1 MPAPVLVERLG
12 HRFTQAL
19 RESSDFRGDLSIV
32 VDPGAVVDVARYLR
46 DEEGFD
52 YFLYATAVDWPARD
66 PRFTVVWEVRS
77 LANKT
82 RIRIKTTAAMPEP
95 HVPTLTEVWPAAN
108 WHEPPTDWIELNM
121 GPQHP
126 STHGVLRVRLKL
138 DGERV
143 RDADPDVG
151 YLHTGF
157 EKSFE
162 EKTYTQGITF
172 SDRMDYL
179 APPIN
184 NVGFVMSVEKLIG
197 VEVPARA
204 QAIRV
209 MMMELAR
216 IASHELLLGTAGL
229 DLGVYSGF
237 FYAWRD
243 RELVLDLNEA
253 YSGVR
258 MMTSFTRVGGV
269 AWDLPEGWIEQLQ
282 RFIDVMPGRI
292 DDFEAMLTDN
302 PIWHQRLQGI
312 GALSAQDAIKTGV
325 TGPMLRASGVDYDVR
340 KAFPYCGYEQYDFQV
355 PLGTNGDC
363 YDRYRVRV
371 QEMRESLKILQQVVD
386 TLPSGPWI
394 TSDRKVALPPRSE
407 LSKSMES
414 VIHHFRLVSEGF
426 KGPVGDVYAFVESPR
441 GELGF
446 YLVSDGTNK
455 PYRMKVRPPS
465 FCNLQPL
472 KKLVQGVLLADVI
485 AIMGSMDFILG
496 DVDR

>member
-1 MPAPVLVERLG
+1 V
-12 HRFTQAL
+12 FT
-19 RESSDFRGDLSIV
+19 
-32 VDPGAVVDVARYLR
+32 
-46 DEEGFD
+46 EE
-52 YFLYATAVDWPARD
+52 
-66 PRFTVVWEVRS
+66 TVTPSGGRRM
-77 LANKT
+77 T
-82 RIRIKTTAAMPEP
+82 
-95 HVPTLTEVWPAAN
+95 
-108 WHEPPTDWIELNM
+108 LNM

-126 STHGVLRVRLKL
+126 STHGVLRVKLRL
-138 DGERV
+138 DGEVV
-143 RDADPDVG
+143 RDADADIG

-162 EKTYTQGITF
+162 DKTYTQGITF

-179 APPIN
+179 GPPIN
-184 NVGFVMSVEKLIG
+184 NVGFVSAVEKLM
-197 VEVPARA
+197 ELDVPPRA

-216 IASHELLLGTAGL
+216 LGSHELWLGTAGL

-243 RELVLDLNEA
+243 RELILDLNEA

-269 AWDLPEGWIEQLQ
+269 AWDLPDGWLDQLQ
-282 RFIDVMPGRI
+282 RFIDVMPARI

-302 PIWHQRLQGI
+302 PIWLERLRGV
-312 GALSAQDAIKTGV
+312 GPLSREQAIEAGV

-340 KAFPYCGYEQYDFQV
+340 KTFPYCGYEQYDFDV
-355 PLGTNGDC
+355 PLGVNGDC
-363 YDRYRVRV
+363 FDRYKVRV
-371 QEMRESLKILQQVVD
+371 QEMRESLKILQQVKD
-386 TLPSGPWI
+386 TLPGGRWL
-394 TSDRKVALPPRSE
+394 TDNRKVALPPRTE
-407 LSKSMES
+407 LSTSMES

-446 YLVSDGTNK
+446 YLVSDGANK

-472 KKLVQGVLLADVI
+472 KKLVDGVLVADVI
-485 AIMGSMDFILG
+485 AVMGSMDFILG

>member
-1 MPAPVLVERLG
+1 
-12 HRFTQAL
+12 
-19 RESSDFRGDLSIV
+19 
-32 VDPGAVVDVARYLR
+32 
-46 DEEGFD
+46 
-52 YFLYATAVDWPARD
+52 
-66 PRFTVVWEVRS
+66 
-77 LANKT
+77 
-82 RIRIKTTAAMPEP
+82 
-95 HVPTLTEVWPAAN
+95 
-108 WHEPPTDWIELNM
+108 M

-126 STHGVLRVRLKL
+126 STHGVLRVKLKL
-138 DGERV
+138 DGEIV
-143 RDADPDVG
+143 RDAEPEIG

-162 EKTYTQGITF
+162 DKTYTQGITF

-184 NVGFVMSVEKLIG
+184 NVGFVMAVEKLLEL
-197 VEVPARA
+197 EVPPRA
-204 QAIRV
+204 QVIRV
-209 MMMELAR
+209 LMMELAR
-216 IASHELLLGTAGL
+216 IASHELWLGTAGL

-269 AWDLPEGWIEQLQ
+269 AWDLPDGWIEQLQ
-282 RFIDVMPGRI
+282 RFIDLMPPRI
-292 DDFEAMLTDN
+292 DDFESMLTNN
-302 PIWHQRLQGI
+302 PIWLERLRGV
-312 GALSAQDAIKTGV
+312 GVLSAADAIECGV
-325 TGPMLRASGVDYDVR
+325 TGPMLRGSGVDYDVR
-340 KAFPYCGYEQYDFQV
+340 KQFPYCGYENYEFDV
-355 PLGTNGDC
+355 PLGVNGDC
-363 YDRYRVRV
+363 YDRYRVRL
-371 QEMRESLKILQQVVD
+371 QEMRECLKILQQGID
-386 TLPSGPWI
+386 RLPDGPYA
-394 TSDRKVALPPRSE
+394 SANRKVALPPRGE
-407 LSKSMES
+407 LSQSMES

-446 YLVSDGTNK
+446 YLVSDGANK

-472 KKLVQGVLLADVI
+472 KKLVDGVLVADVI
-485 AIMGSMDFILG
+485 AVMGSMDFILG

>member
-1 MPAPVLVERLG
+1 
-12 HRFTQAL
+12 
-19 RESSDFRGDLSIV
+19 
-32 VDPGAVVDVARYLR
+32 
-46 DEEGFD
+46 
-52 YFLYATAVDWPARD
+52 
-66 PRFTVVWEVRS
+66 
-77 LANKT
+77 
-82 RIRIKTTAAMPEP
+82 
-95 HVPTLTEVWPAAN
+95 
-108 WHEPPTDWIELNM
+108 
-121 GPQHP
+121 
-126 STHGVLRVRLKL
+126 
-138 DGERV
+138 
-143 RDADPDVG
+143 
-151 YLHTGF
+151 
-157 EKSFE
+157 
-162 EKTYTQGITF
+162 
-172 SDRMDYL
+172 
-179 APPIN
+179 
-184 NVGFVMSVEKLIG
+184 MSVEKLIG
-197 VEVPARA
+197 VEVPPRA

-216 IASHELLLGTAGL
+216 IASHELWLGTAGL

-243 RELVLDLNEA
+243 RELVLDLNES

-269 AWDLPEGWIEQLQ
+269 AWDLPDGWLEQLQ
-282 RFIDVMPGRI
+282 RFIDVMPARI

-302 PIWHQRLQGI
+302 PIWHQRLKGV
-312 GALSAQDAIKTGV
+312 GVLSRQEAIEAGV
-325 TGPMLRASGVDYDVR
+325 TGPMLRASGIDYDVR
-340 KAFPYCGYEQYDFQV
+340 KAFPYSGYEQYDFDV

-363 YDRYRVRV
+363 YDRYRLRV
-371 QEMRESLKILQQVVD
+371 AEMRESLKILQQVID
-386 TLPSGPWI
+386 SLPGGPWL
-394 TSDRKVALPPRSE
+394 TADRKVALPPRAE

-465 FCNLQPL
+465 LCNLQPL
-472 KKLVQGVLLADVI
+472 RQLVKGVLVADVI

>member
-1 MPAPVLVERLG
+1 VADTTLVD
-12 HRFTQAL
+12 
-19 RESSDFRGDLSIV
+19 ESIYG
-32 VDPGAVVDVARYLR
+32 
-46 DEEGFD
+46 
-52 YFLYATAVDWPARD
+52 
-66 PRFTVVWEVRS
+66 
-77 LANKT
+77 
-82 RIRIKTTAAMPEP
+82 PE
-95 HVPTLTEVWPAAN
+95 
-108 WHEPPTDWIELNM
+108 HEPETEWMDLNM
-121 GPQHP
+121 GPHHP

-143 RDADPDVG
+143 RDADPDIG

-162 EKTYTQGITF
+162 DKTYTQGITF

-184 NVGFVMSVEKLIG
+184 NVGFVMAVEKLLG
-197 VEVPARA
+197 LDVPPRA

-216 IASHELLLGTAGL
+216 IASHELWLGTTGL

-243 RELVLDLNEA
+243 RDLALDLNEA

-269 AWDLPEGWIEQLQ
+269 AWDLPDGWIDQLQ
-282 RFIDVMPGRI
+282 RFIDVMPPRI
-292 DDFEAMLTDN
+292 DDFESMLTNN
-302 PIWHQRLQGI
+302 PIWRQRLEGV
-312 GALSAQDAIKTGV
+312 GVMTRDEAIELGV
-325 TGPMLRASGVDYDVR
+325 TGPMARGSGVNYDVR
-340 KAFPYCGYEQYDFQV
+340 KQFPYCGYEQYDFEV

-363 YDRYRVRV
+363 YDRFRVRV
-371 QEMRESLKILQQVVD
+371 QEMRQSLRILQQAID
-386 TLPSGPWI
+386 TLPDGAWSNAN
-394 TSDRKVALPPRSE
+394 RKYALPPRAE
-407 LSKSMES
+407 LSQSMES

-472 KKLVQGVLLADVI
+472 KKLVRGALVADVI
-485 AIMGSMDFILG
+485 AVMGSMDFILG

>member
-1 MPAPVLVERLG
+1 MA
-12 HRFTQAL
+12 
-19 RESSDFRGDLSIV
+19 
-32 VDPGAVVDVARYLR
+32 DVFIEPRVKGSP
-46 DEEGFD
+46 EEGEAEWMD
-52 YFLYATAVDWPARD
+52 
-66 PRFTVVWEVRS
+66 
-77 LANKT
+77 
-82 RIRIKTTAAMPEP
+82 
-95 HVPTLTEVWPAAN
+95 
-108 WHEPPTDWIELNM
+108 LNM

-126 STHGVLRVRLKL
+126 STHGVLRVKLRL
-138 DGERV
+138 DGEVV
-143 RDADPDVG
+143 RDADADIG

-162 EKTYTQGITF
+162 DKTYAQGITF

-179 APPIN
+179 GPPIN
-184 NVGFVMSVEKLIG
+184 NVGFTSAVEKLLEL
-197 VEVPARA
+197 EVPPRA

-216 IASHELLLGTAGL
+216 LGSHELWLGTAGL

-243 RELVLDLNEA
+243 RELILDLNEA

-269 AWDLPEGWIEQLQ
+269 AWDLPEGWLDQLQ
-282 RFIDVMPGRI
+282 NFIDVMPARI
-292 DDFEAMLTDN
+292 DDFEAMLTKN
-302 PIWHQRLQGI
+302 PIWLERLRGVGPLTAEQ
-312 GALSAQDAIKTGV
+312 AIEAGV

-340 KAFPYCGYEQYDFQV
+340 KAFPYSGYEQYDFEV
-355 PLGTNGDC
+355 PLGRNGDC

-371 QEMRESLKILQQVVD
+371 QEMRESLKILQQAKD
-386 TLPSGPWI
+386 NLPGGPWL
-394 TSDRKVALPPRSE
+394 TNNRKVALPPRTE

-426 KGPVGDVYAFVESPR
+426 KGPVGDVYSFVESPR

-446 YLVSDGTNK
+446 YLVSDGANK

-472 KKLVQGVLLADVI
+472 RELVRGVLVADVI

>member
-1 MPAPVLVERLG
+1 MPG
-12 HRFTQAL
+12 
-19 RESSDFRGDLSIV
+19 
-32 VDPGAVVDVARYLR
+32 
-46 DEEGFD
+46 
-52 YFLYATAVDWPARD
+52 
-66 PRFTVVWEVRS
+66 
-77 LANKT
+77 
-82 RIRIKTTAAMPEP
+82 TAAEDAFGPE
-95 HVPTLTEVWPAAN
+95 
-108 WHEPPTDWIELNM
+108 HEPETEWMDLNM

-143 RDADPDVG
+143 RDADPDIG

-162 EKTYTQGITF
+162 DKTYAQGITF

-184 NVGFVMSVEKLIG
+184 NVGFVSSVEKLLEID
-197 VEVPARA
+197 VPPRA

-216 IASHELLLGTAGL
+216 VASHELWLGTTGL

-243 RELVLDLNEA
+243 REQVLDLNEA

-258 MMTSFTRVGGV
+258 MMTSFTRIGGV
-269 AWDLPEGWIEQLQ
+269 AWDLPDGWTEQLQ
-282 RFIDVMPGRI
+282 NFIDVMPARI
-292 DDFEAMLTDN
+292 DDFESMLTNN
-302 PIWHQRLQGI
+302 PIWRERTEGI
-312 GALSAQDAIKTGV
+312 GILSAKEAIEVGV
-325 TGPMLRASGVDYDVR
+325 TGPMLRASGVNYDVR
-340 KAFPYCGYEQYDFQV
+340 KAFPYCGYENYEFEV
-355 PLGTNGDC
+355 PLGKNGDC
-363 YDRYRVRV
+363 YDRYLVRV
-371 QEMRESLKILQQVVD
+371 AEMRQSLRILQQALD
-386 TLPSGPWI
+386 NLPDGPWL
-394 TSDRKVALPPRSE
+394 TNNRKVALPPRSE

-426 KGPVGDVYAFVESPR
+426 KGPIGDVYAFVESPR

-446 YLVSDGTNK
+446 YLVSDGSNK

-472 KKLVQGVLLADVI
+472 RRLVQGVLVADVI

>member
-1 MPAPVLVERLG
+1 VAETTTTQGLG
-12 HRFTQAL
+12 V
-19 RESSDFRGDLSIV
+19 DFFG
-32 VDPGAVVDVARYLR
+32 
-46 DEEGFD
+46 
-52 YFLYATAVDWPARD
+52 
-66 PRFTVVWEVRS
+66 
-77 LANKT
+77 
-82 RIRIKTTAAMPEP
+82 PE
-95 HVPTLTEVWPAAN
+95 
-108 WHEPPTDWIELNM
+108 HEPEAEWMDLNM

-143 RDADPDVG
+143 RDADPDIG

-162 EKTYTQGITF
+162 DKTYAQGITF

-184 NVGFVMSVEKLIG
+184 NVGFVSAVEKLMEIT
-197 VEVPARA
+197 VPPRA

-209 MMMELAR
+209 LMMELAR
-216 IASHELLLGTAGL
+216 IASHELWLGTAGL

-243 RELVLDLNEA
+243 REQVLDLNEA

-269 AWDLPEGWIEQLQ
+269 AWDLPEGWTDQLQ
-282 RFIDVMPGRI
+282 KFIDVMPGRI

-302 PIWHQRLQGI
+302 PIWHQRLKGI
-312 GALSAQDAIKTGV
+312 GILSGPEAIEAGV
-325 TGPMLRASGVDYDVR
+325 TGPMLRASGINYDVR
-340 KAFPYCGYEQYDFQV
+340 KAFPYCGYENYDFDV
-355 PLGTNGDC
+355 PLGTTGDC
-363 YDRYRVRV
+363 YDRYVVRIA
-371 QEMRESLKILQQVVD
+371 EMRQSLRILQQALD
-386 TLPSGPWI
+386 NLPGGPWQ
-394 TSDRKVALPPRSE
+394 SDNRKVALPPRSE

-446 YLVSDGTNK
+446 YLVSDGSNK

-472 KKLVQGVLLADVI
+472 RRLVQGVLVADVI
-485 AIMGSMDFILG
+485 SIMGSMDFILG

>member
-1 MPAPVLVERLG
+1 VADTTLS
-12 HRFTQAL
+12 
-19 RESSDFRGDLSIV
+19 ESR
-32 VDPGAVVDVARYLR
+32 
-46 DEEGFD
+46 
-52 YFLYATAVDWPARD
+52 
-66 PRFTVVWEVRS
+66 
-77 LANKT
+77 
-82 RIRIKTTAAMPEP
+82 
-95 HVPTLTEVWPAAN
+95 VPPAAKDIFGPE
-108 WHEPPTDWIELNM
+108 HEPEAEWMDLNM

-138 DGERV
+138 DGEIV
-143 RDADPDVG
+143 RDADPDIG

-162 EKTYTQGITF
+162 DKTYTQGITF

-184 NVGFVMSVEKLIG
+184 NVGFVSAIEKLMEI
-197 VEVPARA
+197 EVPPRA
-204 QAIRV
+204 QVIRV

-216 IASHELLLGTAGL
+216 LASHELWLGTTGL

-243 RELVLDLNEA
+243 RELVLDLNES

-269 AWDLPEGWIEQLQ
+269 AWDLPDGWIEQLQ
-282 RFIDVMPGRI
+282 RFIDVMPSRI
-292 DDFEAMLTDN
+292 DDFESMLTEN
-302 PIWHQRLQGI
+302 PIWRQRLEGI
-312 GALSAQDAIKTGV
+312 GVLTRDEAIEAGV

-340 KAFPYCGYEQYDFQV
+340 KAFPYCGYENYDFEV

-363 YDRYRVRV
+363 YDRYRMRIA
-371 QEMRESLKILQQVVD
+371 EMRQCLRILQQAVD
-386 TLPSGPWI
+386 NLPGGPWI

-426 KGPVGDVYAFVESPR
+426 KGPVGDVYSFVESPR

-472 KKLVQGVLLADVI
+472 KKLVQGVLVADVI
-485 AIMGSMDFILG
+485 AVLGSMDFILG

>member
-1 MPAPVLVERLG
+1 VA
-12 HRFTQAL
+12 
-19 RESSDFRGDLSIV
+19 
-32 VDPGAVVDVARYLR
+32 DVFIEPRVHGSR
-46 DEEGFD
+46 EEGEAEWMD
-52 YFLYATAVDWPARD
+52 
-66 PRFTVVWEVRS
+66 
-77 LANKT
+77 
-82 RIRIKTTAAMPEP
+82 
-95 HVPTLTEVWPAAN
+95 
-108 WHEPPTDWIELNM
+108 LNM

-126 STHGVLRVRLKL
+126 STHGVLRVKLRL
-138 DGERV
+138 DGEVV
-143 RDADPDVG
+143 RDAEPDIG

-162 EKTYTQGITF
+162 DKTYAQGITF

-179 APPIN
+179 GPPIN
-184 NVGFVMSVEKLIG
+184 NVGFVSSVEKLLEL
-197 VEVPARA
+197 EVPPRA

-216 IASHELLLGTAGL
+216 LGSHELWLGTAGL

-243 RELVLDLNEA
+243 RELILDLNEA

-269 AWDLPEGWIEQLQ
+269 AWDLPDGWLDQLQ
-282 RFIDVMPGRI
+282 KFIDVMPARI
-292 DDFEAMLTDN
+292 DDFESMLTHN
-302 PIWHQRLQGI
+302 PIWLERLRGVGPFTAEQ
-312 GALSAQDAIKTGV
+312 AIEAGV

-340 KAFPYCGYEQYDFQV
+340 KAFPYSGYEQYDFDV
-355 PLGTNGDC
+355 PLGSNGDC

-371 QEMRESLKILQQVVD
+371 QEMRESLKILQQAKD
-386 TLPSGPWI
+386 NLPDGPWL
-394 TSDRKVALPPRSE
+394 TNNRKVALPPRTE

-426 KGPVGDVYAFVESPR
+426 KGPVGDVYSFVESPR

-446 YLVSDGTNK
+446 YLVSDGANK

-472 KKLVQGVLLADVI
+472 RELVRGVLVADVI

>member
-1 MPAPVLVERLG
+1 MADI
-12 HRFTQAL
+12 
-19 RESSDFRGDLSIV
+19 S
-32 VDPGAVVDVARYLR
+32 
-46 DEEGFD
+46 
-52 YFLYATAVDWPARD
+52 LY
-66 PRFTVVWEVRS
+66 
-77 LANKT
+77 
-82 RIRIKTTAAMPEP
+82 PETIGP
-95 HVPTLTEVWPAAN
+95 E
-108 WHEPPTDWIELNM
+108 HEPETEWMDLNM
-121 GPQHP
+121 GPHHP

-143 RDADPDVG
+143 RDADPDIG

-162 EKTYTQGITF
+162 DKTYAQGITF

-184 NVGFVMSVEKLIG
+184 NVGFVMAVEKLMG
-197 VEVPARA
+197 VEVPPRA

-209 MMMELAR
+209 LMMELAR
-216 IASHELLLGTAGL
+216 VASHELWLGTTGL

-243 RELVLDLNEA
+243 RDLALDLNEA

-269 AWDLPEGWIEQLQ
+269 AWDLPDGWIDQLQ
-282 RFIDVMPGRI
+282 RFVDVMPKRL
-292 DDFEAMLTDN
+292 DDFEAMLTQN
-302 PIWHQRLQGI
+302 PIWRQRLEGV
-312 GALSAQDAIKTGV
+312 GVLSREDAIEAGV
-325 TGPMLRASGVDYDVR
+325 TGPVLRASGVNYDVR
-340 KAFPYCGYEQYDFQV
+340 KAFPYCGYEQYDFEV
-355 PLGTNGDC
+355 PTFTNGDC
-363 YDRYRVRV
+363 YDRYRQRIA
-371 QEMRESLKILQQVVD
+371 EMRQSLRILQQAID
-386 TLPSGPWI
+386 NLPDGPWI
-394 TSDRKVALPPRSE
+394 ATDRKVALPPRSE
-407 LSKSMES
+407 LSKSMEA

-472 KKLVQGVLLADVI
+472 RKLVQGVLVADVI
-485 AIMGSMDFILG
+485 AILGSLDFILG

>member
-1 MPAPVLVERLG
+1 
-12 HRFTQAL
+12 
-19 RESSDFRGDLSIV
+19 
-32 VDPGAVVDVARYLR
+32 VA
-46 DEEGFD
+46 D
-52 YFLYATAVDWPARD
+52 T
-66 PRFTVVWEVRS
+66 TVT
-77 LANKT
+77 KD
-82 RIRIKTTAAMPEP
+82 IFGPE
-95 HVPTLTEVWPAAN
+95 
-108 WHEPPTDWIELNM
+108 HEPETDWLDLNM

-138 DGERV
+138 DGEIV
-143 RDADPDVG
+143 RDADADVG

-162 EKTYTQGITF
+162 DKTYAQGITF

-184 NVGFVMSVEKLIG
+184 NVGFVSAVEKLMEID
-197 VEVPARA
+197 VPPRA

-209 MMMELAR
+209 LMMELAR
-216 IASHELLLGTAGL
+216 LASHELWLGTTGL

-269 AWDLPEGWIEQLQ
+269 AWDLPDGWLEQLQ
-282 RFIDVMPGRI
+282 RFIDVMPSRI
-292 DDFEAMLTDN
+292 DDFESMLTEN
-302 PIWHQRLQGI
+302 PIWRQRLQGI
-312 GALSAQDAIKTGV
+312 GVLSREEAIEAGV
-325 TGPMLRASGVDYDVR
+325 TGPMLRASGVNYDVR
-340 KAFPYCGYEQYDFQV
+340 KAFPYCGYENYDFDV
-355 PLGTNGDC
+355 PLGQNGDC
-363 YDRYRVRV
+363 YDRYRMRV
-371 QEMRESLKILQQVVD
+371 AEMRQCLRILQQAVD
-386 TLPSGPWI
+386 NLPGGPWL
-394 TSDRKVALPPRSE
+394 TSNRKVALPPRSE
-407 LSKSMES
+407 LSKSMEA
-414 VIHHFRLVSEGF
+414 VIHQFRLVSEGF
-426 KGPVGDVYAFVESPR
+426 KGPVGEVYAFVESPR

-472 KKLVQGVLLADVI
+472 KKLVQGVLVADVI
-485 AIMGSMDFILG
+485 AILGSMDFILG

>member
-1 MPAPVLVERLG
+1 MAE
-12 HRFTQAL
+12 
-19 RESSDFRGDLSIV
+19 
-32 VDPGAVVDVARYLR
+32 
-46 DEEGFD
+46 
-52 YFLYATAVDWPARD
+52 
-66 PRFTVVWEVRS
+66 
-77 LANKT
+77 T
-82 RIRIKTTAAMPEP
+82 RIAQEESGPGTEPLPFGPE
-95 HVPTLTEVWPAAN
+95 
-108 WHEPPTDWIELNM
+108 HEPPTEWMELNM
-121 GPQHP
+121 GPHHP

-138 DGERV
+138 DGEIV
-143 RDADPDVG
+143 RDADADIG

-162 EKTYTQGITF
+162 DKTYTQGITF

-184 NVGFVMSVEKLIG
+184 NVGFVSAVEKLIG
-197 VEVPARA
+197 VEVPPRA

-209 MMMELAR
+209 IMMELAR
-216 IASHELLLGTAGL
+216 VASHELWLGTTGL

-243 RELVLDLNEA
+243 RDLALDLNEA

-269 AWDLPEGWIEQLQ
+269 AWDLPDGWLDQLQ
-282 RFIDVMPGRI
+282 RFIDVMPGKL
-292 DDFEAMLTDN
+292 DDFESMLTDN
-302 PIWHQRLQGI
+302 PIWHQRLKGVGVI
-312 GALSAQDAIKTGV
+312 SAQDAIEAGV
-325 TGPMLRASGVDYDVR
+325 TGPVLRASGVNYDVR
-340 KAFPYCGYEQYDFQV
+340 KAFPYCGYENYDFDV

-363 YDRYRVRV
+363 YDRYRMRV
-371 QEMRESLKILQQVVD
+371 AEMRQSLRILQQAVD
-386 TLPSGPWI
+386 NLPGGPWI
-394 TSDRKVALPPRSE
+394 SADRKVALPPRAE
-407 LSKSMES
+407 LSKSMEA

-465 FCNLQPL
+465 FCNLQAL
-472 KKLVQGVLLADVI
+472 RKLVQGVLVADVI
-485 AIMGSMDFILG
+485 AIMGSLDFILG
-496 DVDR
+496 DCDR

>member
-1 MPAPVLVERLG
+1 MASRIDETTPRP
-12 HRFTQAL
+12 
-19 RESSDFRGDLSIV
+19 
-32 VDPGAVVDVARYLR
+32 PGVAEDVF
-46 DEEGFD
+46 G
-52 YFLYATAVDWPARD
+52 
-66 PRFTVVWEVRS
+66 
-77 LANKT
+77 
-82 RIRIKTTAAMPEP
+82 PE
-95 HVPTLTEVWPAAN
+95 
-108 WHEPPTDWIELNM
+108 HEPETEWMDLNM

-143 RDADPDVG
+143 RDADPDIG

-162 EKTYTQGITF
+162 EKTYAQGITF

-184 NVGFVMSVEKLIG
+184 NVGFVSAVEKLMEID
-197 VEVPARA
+197 VPPRA

-216 IASHELLLGTAGL
+216 IASHELWLGTTGL

-243 RELVLDLNEA
+243 RELVLDMNEA

-269 AWDLPEGWIEQLQ
+269 AWDLPEGWTDQLQ
-282 RFIDVMPGRI
+282 KFIDVMPARI
-292 DDFEAMLTDN
+292 DDFEAMLTAN
-302 PIWHQRLQGI
+302 PIWRQRTEGI
-312 GALSAQDAIKTGV
+312 GILSAKEAIEVGV
-325 TGPMLRASGVDYDVR
+325 TGPMLRASGVNYDVR
-340 KAFPYCGYEQYDFQV
+340 KAFPYCGYENYDFDV
-355 PLGTNGDC
+355 PLGKNGDC
-363 YDRYRVRV
+363 YDRYLMRVE
-371 QEMRESLKILQQVVD
+371 EMRQSLRILQQALD
-386 TLPSGPWI
+386 NLPGGPWL
-394 TSDRKVALPPRSE
+394 TSNRKVALPPRSE
-407 LSKSMES
+407 LSKSMEA
-414 VIHHFRLVSEGF
+414 VIHQFRLVSEGF

-446 YLVSDGTNK
+446 YLVSDGSNK

-472 KKLVQGVLLADVI
+472 RRLVQGVLVADVI

>member
-1 MPAPVLVERLG
+1 VAETTV
-12 HRFTQAL
+12 TQEAFGL
-19 RESSDFRGDLSIV
+19 EQ
-32 VDPGAVVDVARYLR
+32 
-46 DEEGFD
+46 
-52 YFLYATAVDWPARD
+52 
-66 PRFTVVWEVRS
+66 
-77 LANKT
+77 
-82 RIRIKTTAAMPEP
+82 EP
-95 HVPTLTEVWPAAN
+95 DAEWM
-108 WHEPPTDWIELNM
+108 ELNM

-138 DGERV
+138 DGEIV
-143 RDADPDVG
+143 RDADPDIG

-184 NVGFVMSVEKLIG
+184 NVGFVMSVEKLMEL
-197 VEVPARA
+197 EVPPRA

-216 IASHELLLGTAGL
+216 IASHELWLGTAGL

-269 AWDLPEGWIEQLQ
+269 AWDLPDGWLDQLQ
-282 RFIDVMPGRI
+282 RFIDLMPGRI

-302 PIWHQRLQGI
+302 PIWRQRLEGI
-312 GALSAQDAIKTGV
+312 GVLSRQDAVDAGV
-325 TGPMLRASGVDYDVR
+325 TGPMLRASGIDYDVR
-340 KAFPYCGYEQYDFQV
+340 KQFPYSGYQQYDFNV
-355 PLGTNGDC
+355 PLGRNGDC

-371 QEMRESLKILQQVVD
+371 AEMRESLKILQQVVD
-386 TLPSGPWI
+386 NLPGGPWQ
-394 TSDRKVALPPRSE
+394 SANRKVALPPRSE
-407 LSKSMES
+407 LAKSMEA

-426 KGPVGDVYAFVESPR
+426 KGPLGDVYAFVESPR

-472 KKLVQGVLLADVI
+472 KRMVQGVLVADVI

>member
-1 MPAPVLVERLG
+1 MSVNPTGTLVQRIGER
-12 HRFTQAL
+12 FKTAL
-19 RESSDFRGDLSIV
+19 QESSDFRGDLSV
-32 VDPGAVVDVARYLR
+32 VIEPGTLVDVARYLKV
-46 DEEGFD
+46 EEGFD
-52 YFLYATAVDWPARD
+52 YLLHATAVDWPARD
-66 PRFTVVWEVRS
+66 PRFTAVWEVRS

-82 RIRIKTTAAMPEP
+82 R
-95 HVPTLTEVWPAAN
+95 
-108 WHEPPTDWIELNM
+108 
-121 GPQHP
+121 
-126 STHGVLRVRLKL
+126 VRLKL
-138 DGERV
+138 DGEIV
-143 RDADPDVG
+143 RDADADIG

-162 EKTYTQGITF
+162 DKTYTQGITF

-184 NVGFVMSVEKLIG
+184 NVGFVSAVEKLIG
-197 VEVPARA
+197 VEVPPRA

-209 MMMELAR
+209 IMMELAR
-216 IASHELLLGTAGL
+216 VSSHELWLGTTGL

-243 RELVLDLNEA
+243 RDLALDLNEA

-269 AWDLPEGWIEQLQ
+269 AWDLPDGWLDQLQ
-282 RFIDVMPGRI
+282 RFIDVMPSRI
-292 DDFEAMLTDN
+292 DDFESMLTDN
-302 PIWHQRLQGI
+302 PIWHQRLEGVGVI
-312 GALSAQDAIKTGV
+312 SAADAIEAGV
-325 TGPMLRASGVDYDVR
+325 TGPVLRASGVNYDVR
-340 KAFPYCGYEQYDFQV
+340 KAFPYCAYEQYDFKLPV
-355 PLGTNGDC
+355 GTNGDC
-363 YDRYRVRV
+363 YDRYRMRV

-386 TLPSGPWI
+386 TLPSGPWL
-394 TSDRKVALPPRSE
+394 TNNRKVALPPRSE

-446 YLVSDGTNK
+446 YLVSDGANK

-472 KKLVQGVLLADVI
+472 RRLVQGVLLADVI
-485 AIMGSMDFILG
+485 SIMGSLDFILG

>member
-1 MPAPVLVERLG
+1 
-12 HRFTQAL
+12 
-19 RESSDFRGDLSIV
+19 
-32 VDPGAVVDVARYLR
+32 VA
-46 DEEGFD
+46 D
-52 YFLYATAVDWPARD
+52 A
-66 PRFTVVWEVRS
+66 TVVKE
-77 LANKT
+77 AFG
-82 RIRIKTTAAMPEP
+82 PE
-95 HVPTLTEVWPAAN
+95 
-108 WHEPPTDWIELNM
+108 HEPETEWMDLNM

-143 RDADPDVG
+143 RDADPDIG

-162 EKTYTQGITF
+162 DKTYTQGITF

-184 NVGFVMSVEKLIG
+184 NVGFVMSVEKLMEID
-197 VEVPARA
+197 VPPRA

-209 MMMELAR
+209 IMMELAR
-216 IASHELLLGTAGL
+216 IASHELWLGTTGL

-243 RELVLDLNEA
+243 RELVLDMNEA

-269 AWDLPEGWIEQLQ
+269 AWDLPDGWLDQLQ
-282 RFIDVMPGRI
+282 RFIDVMPARI
-292 DDFEAMLTDN
+292 DDFESMLTAN
-302 PIWHQRLQGI
+302 PIWRQRLAGVGI
-312 GALSAQDAIKTGV
+312 LSDKEAIEVGV

-340 KAFPYCGYEQYDFQV
+340 KAFPYCGYEQYDFEV
-355 PLGTNGDC
+355 PLGKNGDC
-363 YDRYRVRV
+363 FDRYAVRV
-371 QEMRESLKILQQVVD
+371 AEMRQSLRILQQAMD
-386 TLPSGPWI
+386 NLPDGPWL
-394 TSDRKVALPPRSE
+394 TNNRKVALPPRSE

-426 KGPVGDVYAFVESPR
+426 KGPVGDVYSFVESPR

-446 YLVSDGTNK
+446 YLVSDGANK

-472 KKLVQGVLLADVI
+472 RRLVKDVLVADVV

>member
-1 MPAPVLVERLG
+1 M
-12 HRFTQAL
+12 
-19 RESSDFRGDLSIV
+19 D
-32 VDPGAVVDVARYLR
+32 
-46 DEEGFD
+46 
-52 YFLYATAVDWPARD
+52 
-66 PRFTVVWEVRS
+66 
-77 LANKT
+77 
-82 RIRIKTTAAMPEP
+82 
-95 HVPTLTEVWPAAN
+95 
-108 WHEPPTDWIELNM
+108 LNM

-143 RDADPDVG
+143 RDADPDIG

-162 EKTYTQGITF
+162 DKTYAQGITF

-184 NVGFVMSVEKLIG
+184 NVGFVGAVEKLMEID
-197 VEVPARA
+197 VPPRA

-216 IASHELLLGTAGL
+216 VASHELWLGTTGL

-243 RELVLDLNEA
+243 RELVLDMNEA

-269 AWDLPEGWIEQLQ
+269 AWDLPEGWTEQLQ
-282 RFIDVMPGRI
+282 KFIDVMPARI
-292 DDFEAMLTDN
+292 DDFEAMLTAN
-302 PIWHQRLQGI
+302 PIWRQRTEGI
-312 GALSAQDAIKTGV
+312 GILSPKEAIEVGV
-325 TGPMLRASGVDYDVR
+325 TGPMLRASGVNYDVR
-340 KAFPYCGYEQYDFQV
+340 KAFPYSGYENYDFDV
-355 PLGTNGDC
+355 PLGKNGDC
-363 YDRYRVRV
+363 YDRYLVRIA
-371 QEMRESLKILQQVVD
+371 EMRQSLRILQQALD
-386 TLPSGPWI
+386 NLPGGPWI
-394 TSDRKVALPPRSE
+394 TSNRKVALPPRSE
-407 LSKSMES
+407 LSKSMEA
-414 VIHHFRLVSEGF
+414 VIHQFRLVSEGF
-426 KGPVGDVYAFVESPR
+426 KGPVGDVYSFVESPR

-446 YLVSDGTNK
+446 YLVSDGSNK

-472 KKLVQGVLLADVI
+472 RRLVQGVLVADVI

>member
-1 MPAPVLVERLG
+1 MAD
-12 HRFTQAL
+12 TT
-19 RESSDFRGDLSIV
+19 
-32 VDPGAVVDVARYLR
+32 VAK
-46 DEEGFD
+46 DIFG
-52 YFLYATAVDWPARD
+52 
-66 PRFTVVWEVRS
+66 
-77 LANKT
+77 
-82 RIRIKTTAAMPEP
+82 PE
-95 HVPTLTEVWPAAN
+95 
-108 WHEPPTDWIELNM
+108 HEPETDWLDLNM

-138 DGERV
+138 DGEIV
-143 RDADPDVG
+143 RDADADVG

-162 EKTYTQGITF
+162 DKTYAQGITF

-184 NVGFVMSVEKLIG
+184 NVGFVSAVEKLMEID
-197 VEVPARA
+197 VPPRA

-209 MMMELAR
+209 LMMELAR
-216 IASHELLLGTAGL
+216 LASHELWLGTTGL

-269 AWDLPEGWIEQLQ
+269 AWDLPDGWLEQLQ
-282 RFIDVMPGRI
+282 RFIDVMPSRI
-292 DDFEAMLTDN
+292 DDFESMLTEN
-302 PIWHQRLQGI
+302 PIWRQRLQGI
-312 GALSAQDAIKTGV
+312 GVLSREEAIEAGV
-325 TGPMLRASGVDYDVR
+325 TGPMLRASGVNYDVR
-340 KAFPYCGYEQYDFQV
+340 KAFPYCGYENYDFDV
-355 PLGTNGDC
+355 PLGQNGDC
-363 YDRYRVRV
+363 YDRYRMRV
-371 QEMRESLKILQQVVD
+371 AEMRQSLRILQQAVD
-386 TLPSGPWI
+386 NLPGGPWL
-394 TSDRKVALPPRSE
+394 TSNRKVALPPRSE
-407 LSKSMES
+407 LSKSMEA
-414 VIHHFRLVSEGF
+414 VIHQFRLVSEGF

-472 KKLVQGVLLADVI
+472 KKLVQGVLVADVI
-485 AIMGSMDFILG
+485 AILGSMDFILG

>member
-1 MPAPVLVERLG
+1 VVKKDVR
-12 HRFTQAL
+12 TQ
-19 RESSDFRGDLSIV
+19 ESFG
-32 VDPGAVVDVARYLR
+32 
-46 DEEGFD
+46 
-52 YFLYATAVDWPARD
+52 
-66 PRFTVVWEVRS
+66 
-77 LANKT
+77 
-82 RIRIKTTAAMPEP
+82 PE
-95 HVPTLTEVWPAAN
+95 
-108 WHEPPTDWIELNM
+108 HEPEAEWMELNM
-121 GPQHP
+121 GPHHP

-138 DGERV
+138 DGEIV
-143 RDADPDVG
+143 RDADADIG

-162 EKTYTQGITF
+162 DKTYTQGITF

-184 NVGFVMSVEKLIG
+184 NVGFVGAVEKLIG
-197 VEVPARA
+197 VEVPPRA

-209 MMMELAR
+209 IMMELAR
-216 IASHELLLGTAGL
+216 VASHELWLGTTGL

-243 RELVLDLNEA
+243 RDLALDLNEA

-269 AWDLPEGWIEQLQ
+269 AWDLPDGWLEQLQ
-282 RFIDVMPGRI
+282 RFIDVMPSRI
-292 DDFEAMLTDN
+292 DDFESMLTNN
-302 PIWHQRLQGI
+302 PIWRQRTEGVGVI
-312 GALSAQDAIKTGV
+312 SGEDAIEAGV
-325 TGPMLRASGVDYDVR
+325 TGPVLRASGVNYDVR
-340 KAFPYCGYEQYDFQV
+340 KAFPYCGYEQYDFEV
-355 PLGTNGDC
+355 PVGKNGDC

-371 QEMRESLKILQQVVD
+371 AEMRQSLRILQQAVD
-386 TLPSGPWI
+386 SLPGGPWL

-407 LSKSMES
+407 LSKSMEA
-414 VIHHFRLVSEGF
+414 VIHQFRLVSEGF

-465 FCNLQPL
+465 FCNLQSL
-472 KKLVQGVLLADVI
+472 RKLVEGVLVADVI
-485 AIMGSMDFILG
+485 AIMGSLDFILG
-496 DVDR
+496 DCDR

>member
-1 MPAPVLVERLG
+1 MPSVADP
-12 HRFTQAL
+12 T
-19 RESSDFRGDLSIV
+19 V
-32 VDPGAVVDVARYLR
+32 VDEAIYG
-46 DEEGFD
+46 
-52 YFLYATAVDWPARD
+52 
-66 PRFTVVWEVRS
+66 
-77 LANKT
+77 
-82 RIRIKTTAAMPEP
+82 PE
-95 HVPTLTEVWPAAN
+95 TEPETEWM
-108 WHEPPTDWIELNM
+108 DLNM
-121 GPQHP
+121 GPHHP

-143 RDADPDVG
+143 RDADADIG

-162 EKTYTQGITF
+162 DKTYAQGITF

-184 NVGFVMSVEKLIG
+184 NVGFVMAVEKLL
-197 VEVPARA
+197 ELDVPPRA

-209 MMMELAR
+209 IMMELAR
-216 IASHELLLGTAGL
+216 IASHELWLGTTGL

-243 RELVLDLNEA
+243 RDLVLDLNES

-269 AWDLPEGWIEQLQ
+269 AWDLPEGWIDQVQ
-282 RFIDVMPGRI
+282 RFIDVMPPRI
-292 DDFEAMLTDN
+292 DDFESMLTNN
-302 PIWHQRLQGI
+302 PIWRQRLEGI
-312 GALSAQDAIKTGV
+312 GVLTRDEAIEFGV
-325 TGPMLRASGVDYDVR
+325 TGPMLRGSGVNYDVR
-340 KAFPYCGYEQYDFQV
+340 KQFPYCGYEQYDFEV
-355 PLGTNGDC
+355 PLGQNGDC
-363 YDRYRVRV
+363 YDRFRVRV
-371 QEMRESLKILQQVVD
+371 QEMRQSLRIIQQVID
-386 TLPSGPWI
+386 TLPGGPWA
-394 TSDRKVALPPRSE
+394 SPNRKYALPPREE
-407 LSKSMES
+407 LSTSMES

-472 KKLVQGVLLADVI
+472 RQMVRGALVADVI
-485 AIMGSMDFILG
+485 AVLGSMDFILG

>member
-1 MPAPVLVERLG
+1 VAEPRIAAQEQFGPGPERMPFG
-12 HRFTQAL
+12 
-19 RESSDFRGDLSIV
+19 
-32 VDPGAVVDVARYLR
+32 
-46 DEEGFD
+46 
-52 YFLYATAVDWPARD
+52 
-66 PRFTVVWEVRS
+66 
-77 LANKT
+77 
-82 RIRIKTTAAMPEP
+82 PE
-95 HVPTLTEVWPAAN
+95 
-108 WHEPPTDWIELNM
+108 HEPPTEWMELNM

-138 DGERV
+138 DGEIV
-143 RDADPDVG
+143 RDADAEVG

-162 EKTYTQGITF
+162 DKTYTQGITF

-184 NVGFVMSVEKLIG
+184 NVGFVSSVEKLMEI
-197 VEVPARA
+197 EVPPRA

-216 IASHELLLGTAGL
+216 IASHELWLGTAGL

-243 RELVLDLNEA
+243 RELVLDLNEL

-269 AWDLPEGWIEQLQ
+269 AWDLPDGWLDQLQ
-282 RFIDVMPGRI
+282 RFIEVMPARI

-302 PIWHQRLQGI
+302 PIWHQRLKGVGVLSRQG
-312 GALSAQDAIKTGV
+312 AIEAGV
-325 TGPMLRASGVDYDVR
+325 TGPMLRASGIDYDVR
-340 KAFPYCGYEQYDFQV
+340 KAFPYCGYEQYDFDV

-363 YDRYRVRV
+363 YDRYRLRV
-371 QEMRESLKILQQVVD
+371 AEMRESLKILQQVID
-386 TLPSGPWI
+386 SLPGGPWL
-394 TSDRKVALPPRSE
+394 TADRKVALPPRAE

-426 KGPVGDVYAFVESPR
+426 KGPVGEVYAFVESPR

-465 FCNLQPL
+465 LCNLQPL
-472 KKLVQGVLLADVI
+472 RQLVKGVLVADVI